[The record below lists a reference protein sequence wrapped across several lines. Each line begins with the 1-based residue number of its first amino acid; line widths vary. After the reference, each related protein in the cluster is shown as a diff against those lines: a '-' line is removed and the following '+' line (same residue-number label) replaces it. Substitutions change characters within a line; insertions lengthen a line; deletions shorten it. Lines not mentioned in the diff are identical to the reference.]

1 MDSSTTAFFTKSR
14 RCAPVASDP
23 SFRYGVEQEA
33 SESNRKGCA
42 MFGRLG
48 STRKVSES
56 RRVLTTLAELIA
68 TLSSGLFTGAAI
80 YINLVEHPARM
91 QTGIRPALTEFA
103 PSYHR
108 ATVTQVSLASAG
120 FLSALVAWRFRSDSR
135 WLIGGG
141 LLVSSIPF
149 TALVILPTNKKLLD
163 PATANDL
170 ELAEKLLTRWGRL
183 HAVRS
188 VLSLASLLTFLLV
201 LVKRR
206 G

>member
-1 MDSSTTAFFTKSR
+1 
-14 RCAPVASDP
+14 
-23 SFRYGVEQEA
+23 
-33 SESNRKGCA
+33 

-48 STRKVSES
+48 ATRNVSES
-56 RRVLTTLAELIA
+56 RRNLTTLAELIA
-68 TLSSGLFTGAAI
+68 TLSSGLFTGASI

-108 ATVTQVSLASAG
+108 ATVTQVSLAVAG
-120 FLSALVAWRFRSDSR
+120 FLSALIAWRSRSDVR

-141 LLVSSIPF
+141 LLVSVIPF

-170 ELAEKLLTRWGRL
+170 DLAEKLLTRWGRL

-188 VLSLASLLTFLLV
+188 VLSLASLLMFLLL
-201 LVKRR
+201 LVKHR

>member
-1 MDSSTTAFFTKSR
+1 
-14 RCAPVASDP
+14 
-23 SFRYGVEQEA
+23 
-33 SESNRKGCA
+33 

-48 STRKVSES
+48 STRDVSES
-56 RRVLTTLAELIA
+56 RRILTTLAELIA
-68 TLSSGLFTGAAI
+68 TLSSGLFTGASI

-91 QTGIRPALTEFA
+91 QTGIRPALAEFA

-108 ATVTQVSLASAG
+108 ATVTQVSLAVAG
-120 FLSALVAWRFRSDSR
+120 FLSALIAWRFRSDVR

-141 LLVSSIPF
+141 LLVSVVPF
-149 TALVILPTNKKLLD
+149 TALVILPTNKRLLD

-170 ELAEKLLTRWGRL
+170 DLAEMLLTRWGRL

-188 VLSLASLLTFLLV
+188 VLSLASLLMFLLL
-201 LVKRR
+201 LVKHR

>member
-1 MDSSTTAFFTKSR
+1 
-14 RCAPVASDP
+14 
-23 SFRYGVEQEA
+23 
-33 SESNRKGCA
+33 

-48 STRKVSES
+48 STRDVSES
-56 RRVLTTLAELIA
+56 RRILTTIAELIA
-68 TLSSGLFTGAAI
+68 TLSSGLFTGASI

-91 QTGIRPALTEFA
+91 QTGIRPALAEFA

-108 ATVTQVSLASAG
+108 ATVTQVSLAVAG
-120 FLSALVAWRFRSDSR
+120 FLSALIAWRFRSDVR

-141 LLVSSIPF
+141 LLVSVVPF
-149 TALVILPTNKKLLD
+149 TALVILPTNKRLLD

-170 ELAEKLLTRWGRL
+170 DLAERLLTRWGRL

-188 VLSLASLLTFLLV
+188 VLSLASLLMFLLL
-201 LVKRR
+201 LVKHR

>member
-1 MDSSTTAFFTKSR
+1 M
-14 RCAPVASDP
+14 
-23 SFRYGVEQEA
+23 FR
-33 SESNRKGCA
+33 
-42 MFGRLG
+42 RLG
-48 STRKVSES
+48 PAGDVSES
-56 RRVLTTLAELIA
+56 RRILTALAEIIA
-68 TLSSGLFTGAAI
+68 TLSAGLFAGAAV

-108 ATVTQVSLASAG
+108 ATVTQVSLAVAG
-120 FLSALVAWRFRSDSR
+120 FLSALIVWTSKSDVR

-141 LLVSSIPF
+141 LLAAVVPF

-170 ELAEKLLTRWGRL
+170 DLAEKLLRHWGRL

-188 VLSLASLLTFLLV
+188 VLSLASLLTFLLL

>member
-1 MDSSTTAFFTKSR
+1 
-14 RCAPVASDP
+14 
-23 SFRYGVEQEA
+23 
-33 SESNRKGCA
+33 

-48 STRKVSES
+48 STRNVSES
-56 RRVLTTLAELIA
+56 RRILTTLAELIA
-68 TLSSGLFTGAAI
+68 TLSSGLFAGAAV

-91 QTGIRPALTEFA
+91 QTGIRLALTEFA
-103 PSYHR
+103 PSYHK
-108 ATVTQVSLASAG
+108 ATVTQVSLASTG
-120 FLSALVAWRFRSDSR
+120 FLSALVAWRLRSDSR

>member
-1 MDSSTTAFFTKSR
+1 
-14 RCAPVASDP
+14 
-23 SFRYGVEQEA
+23 
-33 SESNRKGCA
+33 

-48 STRKVSES
+48 STRDVSES
-56 RRVLTTLAELIA
+56 RRILTTIAEVIA
-68 TLSSGLFTGAAI
+68 TLSSGLFTGASI

-91 QTGIRPALTEFA
+91 QTGIRPALAEFA

-108 ATVTQVSLASAG
+108 ATVTQVSLAVAG
-120 FLSALVAWRFRSDSR
+120 FLSALIAWRFRSDVR

-141 LLVSSIPF
+141 LLVSVVPF
-149 TALVILPTNKKLLD
+149 TALVILPTNKRLLD

-170 ELAEKLLTRWGRL
+170 DLAEKLLTRWGRL

-188 VLSLASLLTFLLV
+188 VLSLASMLMFLLL
-201 LVKRR
+201 LVKHR

>member
-1 MDSSTTAFFTKSR
+1 
-14 RCAPVASDP
+14 
-23 SFRYGVEQEA
+23 
-33 SESNRKGCA
+33 

-48 STRKVSES
+48 STRDVSES
-56 RRVLTTLAELIA
+56 RRTLTTIAELIA
-68 TLSSGLFTGAAI
+68 TLSSGLFTGASI

-91 QTGIRPALTEFA
+91 QTGIRPALAEFA

-108 ATVTQVSLASAG
+108 ATVTQVSLAVAG
-120 FLSALVAWRFRSDSR
+120 FLSALIAWRFRSDVR

-141 LLVSSIPF
+141 LLVSVVPF
-149 TALVILPTNKKLLD
+149 TALVILPTNKRLLD

-170 ELAEKLLTRWGRL
+170 DLAEKLLTRWGRL

-188 VLSLASLLTFLLV
+188 VLSLASMLMFLLL
-201 LVKRR
+201 LVKHR